1 MHIVSFTAAATL
13 LLLASYVLYRMVRE
27 RQKAKA
33 TANEVKQA
41 EEFTENVNDTIL
53 RSAFPEYNPKSLF
66 QTGDPL
72 LSVTTPDG
80 TRWRVGIDHIYGI
93 EDVAIFPRVFF
104 ESPDCR
110 GRRFYADKTTGKV
123 VVNPQEMEGLRI
135 ATTNE
140 IKRDI
145 PDVRHSDNYL
155 VNVLFDTLW
164 MKHIHAHLK
173 FLEETRANLA
183 DRDNITNKPVRGYQ
197 YAPALKAYVPGDVAQ
212 VLNKD
217 SVLSA
222 LEWPDIY
229 EYHV

>member
-1 MHIVSFTAAATL
+1 MHIVSFSAAATL
-13 LLLASYVLYRMVRE
+13 LLLASYVLYRIGRE

-33 TANEVKQA
+33 TANEIKQA
-41 EEFTENVNDTIL
+41 EEFAENVNDTIL
-53 RSAFPEYNPKSLF
+53 RLAFPEYDPKSLF

-80 TRWRVGIDHIYGI
+80 TRWRVRIDHIYGI

-110 GRRFYADKTTGKV
+110 GRRFYADKITGKV
-123 VVNPQEMEGLRI
+123 IVNPQEIEGLRV
-135 ATTNE
+135 ATTDE
-140 IKRDI
+140 IMRDTPNI
-145 PDVRHSDNYL
+145 RYVI
-155 VNVLFDTLW
+155 FDTLW
-164 MKHIHAHLK
+164 MKHIYAHLK
-173 FLEETRANLA
+173 FLKETRANLA
-183 DRDNITNKPVRGYQ
+183 DRDYIREKPMPGYQ

-222 LEWPDIY
+222 LEWPDVY